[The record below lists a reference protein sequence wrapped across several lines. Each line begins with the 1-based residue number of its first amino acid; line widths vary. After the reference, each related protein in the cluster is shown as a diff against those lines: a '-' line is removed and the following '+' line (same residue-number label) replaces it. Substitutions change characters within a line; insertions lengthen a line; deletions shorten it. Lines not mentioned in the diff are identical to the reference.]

1 MATKTTNYNL
11 TKPDLTDWADI
22 RVLNTNMDIIDSAMK
37 TISDLAGS
45 GGGGDTPPIDL
56 SAYALKSQLNDYLP
70 LSGGDLTG
78 MITINGKEVA
88 LKTANKSGTNKGE
101 EQSHWKTYLP
111 DGRVMFKVTV
121 GSQSVV
127 TLPVTMANI
136 QYSVIQCDTTV
147 QLNAVGNVTGDYEA
161 YICNRG
167 ISGKTTTSFKV
178 WSVRKVGQVEYKS
191 ANWNERYT
199 GSCEAIV
206 IGWEA

>member
-22 RVLNTNMDIIDSAMK
+22 RVLNTNMDIIDSTMK
-37 TISDLAGS
+37 TISDLASSGS
-45 GGGGDTPPIDL
+45 GGDAPSIDL
-56 SAYALKSQLNDYLP
+56 SAYALKSQLNGYLP

-88 LKTANKSGTNKGE
+88 LKTTNKAGTKKGE

-111 DGRVMFKVTV
+111 DGRVMFKVNV

-127 TLPVTMANI
+127 TLPVTMANT
-136 QYSVIQCDTTV
+136 QYSVIQCDTTI
-147 QLNAVGNVTGDYEA
+147 QLNSVGNVVGDYEA
-161 YICNRG
+161 YVCNRG
-167 ISGKTTTSFKV
+167 ISDKTTTSFKV
-178 WSVRKVGQVEYKS
+178 WSVRRVGQIEYKS

-199 GSCEAIV
+199 GNCEAII

>member
-22 RVLNTNMDIIDSAMK
+22 RVLNTNMDIIDSTMK

-45 GGGGDTPPIDL
+45 GGGGDTPSIDL
-56 SAYALKSQLNDYLP
+56 SDYALKSQLNSYLP
-70 LSGGDLTG
+70 LTGGDLSG
-78 MITINGKEVA
+78 MLTINGKEVA
-88 LKTANKSGTNKGE
+88 LKTTNKTGTTKGNE
-101 EQSHWKTYLP
+101 ATHWKTYLP

-127 TLPVTMANI
+127 TLPVTMANT
-136 QYSVIQCDTTV
+136 QYSVIQCDTTI
-147 QLNAVGNVTGDYEA
+147 QLNSVGNVAGDYEA
-161 YICNRG
+161 YVCNRG
-167 ISGKTTTSFKV
+167 ISDKTTTHFKV

>member
-11 TKPDLTDWADI
+11 TKPDMADYADI
-22 RVLNTNMDIIDSAMK
+22 RVLNANMDIIDSAMK

-56 SAYALKSQLNDYLP
+56 SDYALKSQLNSYLP
-70 LSGGDLTG
+70 LTGGNLTG
-78 MITINGKEVA
+78 MLTINGKEVA
-88 LKTANKSGTNKGE
+88 LKTTSKTGTNKGE

-121 GSQSVV
+121 GGQSVV
-127 TLPVTMANI
+127 TLPVTMANT
-136 QYSVIQCDTTV
+136 QYSVIQCDATI
-147 QLNAVGNVTGDYEA
+147 QLNSVGNVVGDYEA
-161 YICNRG
+161 YVCTRG
-167 ISGKTTTSFKV
+167 ISNKTTTSFKV
-178 WSVRKVGQVEYKS
+178 WSVRKVGQEEYKS